1 MGFYH
6 WTPTHHIPSRIRLE
20 TRFNAG
26 LFTDFTALMI
36 WRNFSTV
43 LGNFVG
49 LLVFW
54 VSRVLQII
62 FIHHLELWGHT
73 PMRAIPQNSK
83 KNPGVRWVRGGPL
96 IWGILDPLG
105 GSPIGIS
112 HLAGGSE
119 VNVYSVNPG
128 TSMYLHNPA
137 WESGWIDPYLA
148 YTGSIV
154 KFNVIFERFSRKSRN
169 FDQTD

>member
-1 MGFYH
+1 MSCGD
-6 WTPTHHIPSRIRLE
+6 TPQCAQSLKIPRKI
-20 TRFNAG
+20 
-26 LFTDFTALMI
+26 
-36 WRNFSTV
+36 
-43 LGNFVG
+43 LGCDG
-49 LLVFW
+49 
-54 VSRVLQII
+54 
-62 FIHHLELWGHT
+62 
-73 PMRAIPQNSK
+73 
-83 KNPGVRWVRGGPL
+83 PGGGPL

-105 GSPIGIS
+105 GSPNGIS